1 MTNPV
6 FDGLS
11 GNLIAQQG
19 QQRLQ
24 ALRLALEAVHEYR
37 SWLDAYSVDD
47 LAAPVESGGPAM
59 SSTGA
64 TMLKNAFADAD
75 GLYTIANNNAPV
87 ETLPYNF
94 MTSMR
99 AVIGPLF

>member
-6 FDGLS
+6 FDTLS
-11 GNLIAQQG
+11 GALIASQA

-24 ALRLALEAVHEYR
+24 ALRLALEAVHEFR
-37 SWLDAYSVDD
+37 AWLDAYSTDD
-47 LAAPVESGGPAM
+47 LAAPTADGGPAM
-59 SSTGA
+59 SAAGA
-64 TMLKNAFADAD
+64 AMLKNAFADAD
-75 GLYTIANNNAPV
+75 GLYTIANAGSPV
-87 ETLPYNF
+87 ESLPYNF